1 MHARLLP
8 LLAVAASLA
17 APAVAQ
23 PAFAQPAATQPAFA
37 QPAATQPAAT
47 QPAATQPPGWV
58 PAGANPATGARPGN
72 DIGTGM
78 SLPMS
83 DHAGNITPQDTA
95 SPIAARLPEPPVGDE
110 AAIHD
115 YLLAARNAL
124 AAGRSGEAQ
133 EALEMA
139 ETRALDRSVPLFQTG
154 VPSDNPMVARITQV
168 LHTLGN
174 GDRLEAMRLLEQA
187 IAAGGS

>member
-1 MHARLLP
+1 MDARRLA

-17 APAVAQ
+17 MPAFAASLATPAIAQAVIAQ
-23 PAFAQPAATQPAFA
+23 PAIAQPAAP
-37 QPAATQPAAT
+37 
-47 QPAATQPPGWV
+47 QPPGWV
-58 PAGANPATGARPGN
+58 PAGADPATGARPGN

-83 DHAGNITPQDTA
+83 DQAGNITSQDTT
-95 SPIAARLPEPPVGDE
+95 STIAARLPAPPVGDD

-124 AAGRSGEAQ
+124 AAGRTGEAQ
-133 EALEMA
+133 ESLEMA
-139 ETRALDRSVPLFQTG
+139 ETRALDRSVPLFQTS
-154 VPSDNPMVARITQV
+154 VPSDDPVVARIAQV
-168 LHTLGN
+168 LHTLGA